1 MNITHKQ
8 HYVQQQYLSSWEN
21 EHQLWVYDKI
31 YNKSEQKG
39 KKAICYEIDYYKLQ
53 RLTDDEKRIF
63 YALYK
68 NVHPQLKNRINELN
82 ALLDNEITIE
92 SADEKIAKNVMAFFQ
107 KKRQEIE
114 NLVFA
119 QFGESLVCDIEKGLS
134 KDIWERLFAKDDTI
148 IYDEQNRVNLYSYV
162 IGQTWRVPSKRNK
175 IEKALESLTK
185 ETNLDISVE
194 RMFPYFVYYQSM
206 IESAYM
212 SYYNT
217 HKLVYLRTKN
227 SDIEFLTSDNPV
239 INLCEDFDESGCP
252 KRYEFYWA
260 LTPRLALLIT
270 ENMTEGTK
278 LLSDEEVDAVNKKIC
293 YNATRYIISHK
304 RRDELYRM

>member
-1 MNITHKQ
+1 MNITHRQ
-8 HYVQQQYLSSWEN
+8 HYVQQQYLSSWEH

-39 KKAICYEIDYYKLQ
+39 KKAICYEIDYYKVQ
-53 RLTDDEKRIF
+53 RLTDDEKCIF
-63 YALYK
+63 NALYK

-82 ALLDNEITIE
+82 TLLDNEITVE
-92 SADEKIAKNVMAFFQ
+92 STDVKIAKTVMALYQ
-107 KKRQEIE
+107 ENKQEIE
-114 NLVFA
+114 NLVFT
-119 QFGESLVCDIEKGLS
+119 QFGESLVCDIETGIS
-134 KDIWERLFAKDDTI
+134 EEIWDRLFAGDDTI
-148 IYDEQNRVNLYSYV
+148 VYDEQNRVNLYSYV

-175 IEKALESLTK
+175 IEEALENLTK

-194 RMFPYFVYYQSM
+194 RMFPHFVYYQSM

-227 SDIEFLTSDNPV
+227 PDIEFLTSDNPI

-252 KRYEFYWA
+252 KRYELYWA

-270 ENMTEGTK
+270 ENVTEGTK
-278 LLSDEEVDAVNKKIC
+278 LLSDEEVDVLNKKIC

-304 RRDELYRM
+304 RRAELYHM

>member
-1 MNITHKQ
+1 MNITHRQ
-8 HYVQQQYLSSWEN
+8 HYVQQQYLSSWEL

-31 YNKSEQKG
+31 YNKNEQKG
-39 KKAICYEIDYYKLQ
+39 KKAICFETDYYKVQ

-68 NVHPQLKNRINELN
+68 NVHPQLKKRVNELN

-92 SADEKIAKNVMAFFQ
+92 SADEKIAKNVMELFQ
-107 KKRQEIE
+107 EKRQEIE
-114 NLVFA
+114 NSVFA

-134 KDIWERLFAKDDTI
+134 KDIWERLFAEDDTI

-175 IEKALESLTK
+175 IEEALESLTK

-227 SDIEFLTSDNPV
+227 SDMEFLTSDNPV

-270 ENMTEGTK
+270 ENTTESMK

>member
-1 MNITHKQ
+1 MNITHRQ
-8 HYVQQQYLSSWEN
+8 HYVQQQYLSSWEL

-31 YNKSEQKG
+31 YNKNEQKG
-39 KKAICYEIDYYKLQ
+39 KKAICFETDYYKVQ

-68 NVHPQLKNRINELN
+68 NVHPQLKKRVNELN

-92 SADEKIAKNVMAFFQ
+92 SADEKIAKNVMELFQ
-107 KKRQEIE
+107 EKRQEIE
-114 NLVFA
+114 NSVFA

-134 KDIWERLFAKDDTI
+134 KDIWERLFAEDDTI

-175 IEKALESLTK
+175 IEEALESLTK

-227 SDIEFLTSDNPV
+227 SDMEFLTSDNPV

-270 ENMTEGTK
+270 ENTTESTK

>member
-39 KKAICYEIDYYKLQ
+39 KKAICYEIDYYKVQ

-82 ALLDNEITIE
+82 TLLDNEITVE

-134 KDIWERLFAKDDTI
+134 KDIWERLFTEDDTI
-148 IYDEQNRVNLYSYV
+148 IYDEQNRVTLYSYV

-185 ETNLDISVE
+185 KTNLDISVE

-227 SDIEFLTSDNPV
+227 SDKEFLTSDNPV

-252 KRYEFYWA
+252 KRYELYWA

-270 ENMTEGTK
+270 ENTTESTK
-278 LLSDEEVDAVNKKIC
+278 LLSDEEVDAINKKIC

>member
-1 MNITHKQ
+1 MNITHRQ
-8 HYVQQQYLSSWEN
+8 HYVQQQYLSSWEL

-31 YNKSEQKG
+31 YNKNEQKG
-39 KKAICYEIDYYKLQ
+39 KKAICFETDYYKVQ

-68 NVHPQLKNRINELN
+68 NVHPQLKKRVNELN

-92 SADEKIAKNVMAFFQ
+92 SADEKIAKNVMELFQ
-107 KKRQEIE
+107 EKRQEIE
-114 NLVFA
+114 NSVFA

-134 KDIWERLFAKDDTI
+134 EDIWERLFAEDDSI

-175 IEKALESLTK
+175 IEEALESLTK

-212 SYYNT
+212 SYHNT
-217 HKLVYLRTKN
+217 NKLVYLRTKN
-227 SDIEFLTSDNPV
+227 SDMEFLTSDNPV

-270 ENMTEGTK
+270 ENVTESTK
-278 LLSDEEVDAVNKKIC
+278 SLSDEEVDAINKKIC

-304 RRDELYRM
+304 RRDEFYRM